1 MLGMMHRG
9 LEKKI
14 KKLEMREVPVIS
26 YLMCVTWSFF
36 NINTIGAISVK
47 EHCHDRT
54 CNAECSIA
62 ATGQDHEARC

>member
-1 MLGMMHRG
+1 
-9 LEKKI
+9 
-14 KKLEMREVPVIS
+14 MREVPVIS

-54 CNAECSIA
+54 RDEECSIA